1 MLLTIAIPTH
11 NRVSCLRLLVD
22 SLLAQIAQAERRG
35 DRVAILIADN
45 ASTDGT
51 GEYLESL
58 AASRFVTI
66 HRHAHNRGAAANVV
80 HCFRHASSRYVWII
94 GDDDLPLPGAVDAVL
109 RHLACAAP
117 DLFLL
122 AAKWVPE
129 NLEAAARACGK
140 PGRAKR
146 VDRIDL
152 SLKASV
158 MTTFI
163 SSWVV
168 NREAYL
174 HHYGDAGIDRF
185 GDTLFPQLAGIRP
198 DALGRP
204 VSFGGRPVAARE
216 SRQQRQLCG
225 VRHVQP
231 SIQPDRRSELRGG
244 RLAAGLSP
252 AEHPVELHPGPRV
265 VGADRACGA
274 FRAVRRG
281 GGGKSAVVG
290 LRWKPVLCAH
300 RSADDHAPRGRREM
314 VLGARAHPEA
324 GARLLDLRVRLDAP
338 TIGHEIGRRLTES
351 FRNGR

>member
-1 MLLTIAIPTH
+1 MLLTIAIPTY

-51 GEYLESL
+51 GKYLESL

-185 GDTLFPQLAGIRP
+185 GDTLFPQLAWVFGLMRSGARFLSADGPWLLARAGNSGNYAVFDTFSHQYNRIVDQSFAEAGWLRDFHRQNILWNFIP
-198 DALGRP
+198 GLVWSVRTERAGRFEPFDAAAVEKVLSSAYAGSRFYARIVLP
-204 VSFGGRPVAARE
+204 MITRRAGVAKWYWVLARI
-216 SRQQRQLCG
+216 L
-225 VRHVQP
+225 
-231 SIQPDRRSELRGG
+231 RRARVCWIFACASTRR
-244 RLAAGLSP
+244 RLAM
-252 AEHPVELHPGPRV
+252 
-265 VGADRACGA
+265 
-274 FRAVRRG
+274 
-281 GGGKSAVVG
+281 KSGV
-290 LRWKPVLCAH
+290 
-300 RSADDHAPRGRREM
+300 D
-314 VLGARAHPEA
+314 
-324 GARLLDLRVRLDAP
+324 
-338 TIGHEIGRRLTES
+338 
-351 FRNGR
+351 